1 MKLFAKLKDYNNE
14 LEKILDNKTFSS
26 NSKNLLL
33 SMIYKLEVCYRDYD
47 QVKVY
52 SLEKNKFFDCMLNV
66 IRNYCDN
73 IKTVEPNSEGAVI
86 LKKHNVEALTNSKE
100 RSLLVY
106 PTEQAMLYAICDIEP
121 KYFYIKDDFIFKTVL
136 QRVLVEGYKQN
147 TMEIL
152 KNFNGWSW
160 DINQNISKNGRIA
173 NLIYQN
179 LLFIMG
185 EEFLYNWRTDKSGQ
199 KDYLTEIKSSVK
211 RVTGNDN
218 YYLAFCKLLFIVAK
232 TKNKAKIKETLEE
245 RVKEYKKIMKQNP
258 NERKVSNRYIASLKN
273 FYNILF
279 NTNTEYEEIIQLQ
292 KYFLVFLKKKIEK
305 TENVDEIVEMLY
317 FLRYYQNIYISE
329 GCLIKDE
336 ISLQADL
343 NFVWKLAITKACKLN
358 AIKIISM
365 DIKTNFEIMKYILDT
380 KIIRLED
387 IKFSLK
393 FNNDD
398 VLITVYDKEIFDK
411 KTNMVINKEDIIIK
425 NNRMLKLFN

>member
-33 SMIYKLEVCYRDYD
+33 SMIYKLEVCYKDYE

-52 SLEKNKFFDCMLNV
+52 SLEKNKFFDCILN
-66 IRNYCDN
+66 IIKNYCDN
-73 IKTVEPNSEGAVI
+73 IKTVEPNSEEAEI
-86 LKKHNVEALTNSKE
+86 LKKHNVEALTNSRE

-160 DINQNISKNGRIA
+160 DINQDISKNGRIA

-185 EEFLYNWRTDKSGQ
+185 EDYLYNWRNDKSGQ
-199 KDYLTEIKSSVK
+199 KDYLTEIKTSVK

-218 YYLAFCKLLFIVAK
+218 YYLSLCKLLFLVAK

-245 RVKEYKKIMKQNP
+245 RVKEYSKIMKQNP
-258 NERKVSNRYIASLKN
+258 NQRKVNNRYIASLKN

-279 NTNTEYEEIIQLQ
+279 NTNTEHEEMIQLQ
-292 KYFLVFLKKKIEK
+292 KYFLLFLKRKIEK
-305 TENVDEIVEMLY
+305 TESYDEIIEILY
-317 FLRYYQNIYISE
+317 FFRYYQNIYISE

-336 ISLQADL
+336 SSLQQDL

-365 DIKTNFEIMKYILDT
+365 DIKTNFEIMKYIFDT

-393 FNNDD
+393 FNKDD
-398 VLITVYDKEIFDK
+398 VLITVCDKEIFDK
-411 KTNMVINKEDIIIK
+411 KTTMVINKEDIIIK

>member
-33 SMIYKLEVCYRDYD
+33 SMIYKLEVCYKDYE

-52 SLEKNKFFDCMLNV
+52 SLEKNKFFDCILN
-66 IRNYCDN
+66 IIKNYCDN
-73 IKTVEPNSEGAVI
+73 IKTVEPNSEEAEI
-86 LKKHNVEALTNSKE
+86 LKKHNVEALTNSRE

-160 DINQNISKNGRIA
+160 DINQDISKNGRIA

-185 EEFLYNWRTDKSGQ
+185 EDYLYNWRNDKSGQ
-199 KDYLTEIKSSVK
+199 KDYLTEIKTSVK

-218 YYLAFCKLLFIVAK
+218 YYLSLCKLLFLVAK

-245 RVKEYKKIMKQNP
+245 RVKEYSKIMKQNP
-258 NERKVSNRYIASLKN
+258 NQRKVNNRYIASLKN

-279 NTNTEYEEIIQLQ
+279 NTNTEHEEMIQLQ
-292 KYFLVFLKKKIEK
+292 KYFLLFLKKKIEK

-336 ISLQADL
+336 SSLQQDL

-365 DIKTNFEIMKYILDT
+365 DIKTNFEIMKYIFDT

-393 FNNDD
+393 FNKDD
-398 VLITVYDKEIFDK
+398 VLITVCDKEIFDK
-411 KTNMVINKEDIIIK
+411 KTTMVINKEDIIIK

>member
-33 SMIYKLEVCYRDYD
+33 SMIYKLEVCYKDYE

-52 SLEKNKFFDCMLNV
+52 SLEKNKFFDCVLN
-66 IRNYCDN
+66 IIKNYCDN
-73 IKTVEPNSEGAVI
+73 IKTVEPNSDGAAI
-86 LKKHNVEALTNSKE
+86 LKKNNVEALTNSRE

-160 DINQNISKNGRIA
+160 DINQHISKNGRIA

-185 EEFLYNWRTDKSGQ
+185 EEFLYKWRTDKFGQ
-199 KDYLTEIKSSVK
+199 RDYLTEIKSSVK

-218 YYLAFCKLLFIVAK
+218 YYLSLCKLFFIVAK
-232 TKNKAKIKETLEE
+232 TKNKAKIKEVLEE
-245 RVKEYKKIMKQNP
+245 RVKEYRKIIKKNQ
-258 NERKVSNRYIASLKN
+258 NERKVSNRYVASLRN
-273 FYNILF
+273 YYNILF
-279 NTNTEYEEIIQLQ
+279 NTNTEYEEVIQIQ

-305 TENVDEIVEMLY
+305 TENVDEMVEILY

-329 GCLIKDE
+329 GSFIKDE
-336 ISLQADL
+336 IRLQTDL

-358 AIKIISM
+358 ALKIISM

-393 FNNDD
+393 FNKDD
-398 VLITVYDKEIFDK
+398 VLITVCDKETFDK
-411 KTNMVINKEDIIIK
+411 KTNMVLNKEDIIIK